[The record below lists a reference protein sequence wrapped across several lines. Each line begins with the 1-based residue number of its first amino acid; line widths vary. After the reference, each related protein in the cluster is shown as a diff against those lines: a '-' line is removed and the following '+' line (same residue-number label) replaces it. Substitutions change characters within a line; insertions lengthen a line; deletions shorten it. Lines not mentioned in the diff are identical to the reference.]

1 VPTASRNENPFPDLV
16 EVTAALVSTEEA
28 AGTYELLIQLRV
40 HPCEI
45 EEEIGRI
52 SVEIFEATLSLDID
66 GVNIVQKTKFGQP
79 VLAAVVHRDVQL
91 EETTNISTD
100 NESSK
105 AFKGFGSAAVSI
117 YGPKLEGK
125 TEGKQEAKEKSSS
138 GTTVKKST
146 TEELEFYRI
155 KAIGNDNW
163 KLSMEAKKPLDGVF
177 IDNEP
182 LCRLSAIAGSNRIYA
197 GTELVVKQRH
207 MKTELIAPK
216 KINIFFRTNNQEKI
230 AEIVMKK
237 SIHGTLSPDK
247 RFDGSLIFAR
257 TESSIEE

>member
-1 VPTASRNENPFPDLV
+1 MPIVSRSESPFPDLV

-28 AGTYELLIQLRV
+28 ASNYELSVELRV

-52 SVEIFEATLSLDID
+52 SVEIFEATLSLDIG
-66 GVNIVQKTKFGQP
+66 GVTIAPKTRFGQP
-79 VLAAVVHRDVQL
+79 VLAAIIRRDVQL

-100 NESSK
+100 NETSQ
-105 AFKGFGSAAVSI
+105 AVKGSGSAAFSI
-117 YGPKLEGK
+117 SGPKVEGK
-125 TEGKQEAKEKSSS
+125 IEGKQEAKEKSSS
-138 GTTVKKST
+138 GNAVKKST
-146 TEELEFYRI
+146 TEEVEFHRI

-163 KLSMEAKKPLDGVF
+163 KLSMEGKKPLDGVF

-182 LCRLSAIAGSNRIYA
+182 LCKLSAIAGSNRIYA
-197 GTELVVKQRH
+197 ETKLVVKQRH

-216 KINIFFRTNNQEKI
+216 KTTIFFRTNNRAKI

-237 SIHGTLSPDK
+237 SLHSTISPGK
-247 RFDGSLIFAR
+247 PFDRSLIFAR
-257 TESSIEE
+257 TESSSEE